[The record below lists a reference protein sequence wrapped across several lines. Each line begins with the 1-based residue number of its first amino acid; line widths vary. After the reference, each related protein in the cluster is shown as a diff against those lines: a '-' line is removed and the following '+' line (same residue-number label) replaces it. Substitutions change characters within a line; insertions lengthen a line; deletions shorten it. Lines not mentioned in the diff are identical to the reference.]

1 MAVISYS
8 IWVTERCNMDCKY
21 CYEGYKGNKVMSLE
35 TMHYVV
41 EYISEQI
48 RKNEVEK
55 CNIHFHGGEPLLN
68 YKIIDCFIEELGKI
82 KEAEFVYTITSNGT
96 ILDEKILECLKKIQD
111 VNISVDGDEDSHNKL
126 RIMRDGTNSYKK
138 IRNNISVM
146 LKNGVDVCAR
156 MTCTKENLNKVY
168 INCKTLVVMGIG
180 RIINSIE
187 FWKSLWTKE
196 ELEQYAEQIMKVKE
210 YIIEK
215 TVKCEIDDITA
226 TIYSIKGS
234 CRGGISESVIDCE
247 GNIFPCMAVYGRT
260 DWKIGN
266 TTTGIMEDWE
276 KRLQSI
282 NKTQREECEMCEYKK
297 YCAVPRCVFYTL
309 YPDTSNLC
317 KNICTVQNVFM
328 NEFN

>member
-1 MAVISYS
+1 M
-8 IWVTERCNMDCKY
+8 
-21 CYEGYKGNKVMSLE
+21 
-35 TMHYVV
+35 
-41 EYISEQI
+41 
-48 RKNEVEK
+48 
-55 CNIHFHGGEPLLN
+55 
-68 YKIIDCFIEELGKI
+68 
-82 KEAEFVYTITSNGT
+82 
-96 ILDEKILECLKKIQD
+96 
-111 VNISVDGDEDSHNKL
+111 DGDEDSHNKL

-168 INCKTLVVMGIG
+168 NNCKTLVDMGIG

-297 YCAVPRCVFYTL
+297 YNPRA
-309 YPDTSNLC
+309 S
-317 KNICTVQNVFM
+317 
-328 NEFN
+328 